1 MINDAGKH
9 EVKKL
14 PRARMNPSFAR
25 KLKTK
30 IVVPHCATAG
40 RRGQTFIVRCG
51 GASGEYESMKSR
63 ETLIRLK
70 RFQVDERRRKVAQ
83 IEVMIAEFER
93 IAAELDREIK
103 TEQDRAGIHDPT
115 HFAYPTYAKAAMGR
129 RENLKRS
136 AADLKLQLEEAKG
149 ALAEAFDDMKKV
161 ELLDERDQIRERE
174 QDDARAE
181 AQLMRSA

>member
-1 MINDAGKH
+1 
-9 EVKKL
+9 
-14 PRARMNPSFAR
+14 
-25 KLKTK
+25 
-30 IVVPHCATAG
+30 
-40 RRGQTFIVRCG
+40 
-51 GASGEYESMKSR
+51 
-63 ETLIRLK
+63 
-70 RFQVDERRRKVAQ
+70 
-83 IEVMIAEFER
+83 
-93 IAAELDREIK
+93 
-103 TEQDRAGIHDPT
+103 
-115 HFAYPTYAKAAMGR
+115 MGR